1 MSDDLRTIFA
11 ANLNQLIAKN
21 NVSQLWVAEKLAVS
35 SATVSDWCKGK
46 KAPRMDR
53 IQQLAEL
60 FDVSVS
66 NLTEQRSQE
75 RDLLLSLAKQI
86 PESKAH
92 MAIQILQSILEDA
105 HK

>member
-60 FDVSVS
+60 FDVP
-66 NLTEQRSQE
+66 EQHSQE